1 MQFDYKKIIKIFEPW
16 FYIDTR
22 SLGIFRIFLGVLCL
36 FDILRRWDYIDIF
49 YTNNGIIASS
59 ASGSYYKMFNLLT
72 TFTTSWE
79 VHLFFLAGII
89 FSIFLIIGYKTK
101 LSHII
106 CAIVIISIHNR
117 AIILENASDMFM
129 NSILVWT
136 AFLPLGISYSLDS
149 LKKNLTIFKDY
160 NISSLNDRTNNS
172 KPRKIF
178 SIAYF
183 AVLYQISAIYFF
195 TALNKSGYDWSNGS
209 AVYKMFE
216 LDTFLSTVGYVVRDF
231 ITPTVSKFLT
241 YSTITL
247 EYLVPIL
254 IFIPFYNYIFR
265 FFLVIALTV
274 FHISIRLFIKVGL
287 FSQTM
292 IITYV
297 LLIDTKVYDFV
308 NRLIEKYWIK
318 NKKYILFY
326 DSDCGFCHY
335 TVRIIKRLDLYSII
349 TFADS
354 TYKGDKPLNYN
365 ELSSQTAMLY
375 DEDSKNCWVK
385 HEAFGK
391 VLSLLPFGFIV
402 SWIFFIPGI
411 SLIFEKTYDFIA
423 KNRTRISQ
431 FFGQPACGIDS
442 RDKAKNIIT
451 EIDTPPYRL
460 KINLILKFISSC
472 FVVILIFATLNYN
485 LVANESVNKNMSKM
499 GYDKFKYN
507 KFLKRI
513 AYYPRMVQRWN
524 MFSPTVLKT
533 DRTVVVSAT
542 LYDNST
548 IDIFTGKPPVL
559 DSVDYENLWHGHD
572 QFWRK
577 FFSRLSKKN
586 NKKYIRP
593 FEKWIKRN
601 TNTYFDSTL
610 KGNKIKSVNIWSI
623 SQKNPDMGSSRQY
636 KVYKQLLNKTA
647 KKK

>member
-1 MQFDYKKIIKIFEPW
+1 MKFDYKKIITIFKPW
-16 FYIDTR
+16 FYVDTR
-22 SLGIFRIFLGVLCL
+22 SLGIFRICLGILCL

-49 YTNNGIIASS
+49 YTNNGIIS
-59 ASGSYYKMFNLLT
+59 ASTSSSYYKMFTLLT

-79 VHLFFLAGII
+79 VHLFFLIGII
-89 FSIFLIIGYKTK
+89 FSIFLIAGYKTR

-106 CAIVIISIHNR
+106 CAMVIISIHNR

-129 NSILVWT
+129 NSILIWT
-136 AFLPLGISYSLDS
+136 AFLPLGVSYSIDA
-149 LKKNLTIFKDY
+149 LKKNLATFKDHT
-160 NISSLNDRTNNS
+160 ISDLNNRNTNTQ
-172 KPRKIF
+172 PRKVF

-195 TALNKSGYDWSNGS
+195 TALNKSGYDWTNGS

-216 LDTFLSTVGYVVRDF
+216 LDTFLSSVGFIVRDY
-231 ITPTVSKFLT
+231 ITPEVSKFLT
-241 YSTITL
+241 YSTIRL

-265 FFLVIALTV
+265 FLLVLALTA

-292 IITYV
+292 IITYF
-297 LLIDTKVYDFV
+297 LLLDTKVYNFI
-308 NRLIEKYWIK
+308 NRLVERYLIK

-335 TVRIIKRLDLYSII
+335 SVRIIKRLDIYSII
-349 TFADS
+349 SFADS
-354 TYKGDKPLNYN
+354 NYEGEKPLNYD

-375 DEDSKNCWVK
+375 NEDLKKCWVK
-385 HEAFGK
+385 HQAFGK
-391 VLSLLPFGFIV
+391 VISLLPLGFII
-402 SWIFFIPGI
+402 SWIFFIPGV
-411 SLIFEKTYDFIA
+411 SLFFEKSYDFIA
-423 KNRTRISQ
+423 SNRTKISQ
-431 FFGQPACGIDS
+431 FFGQPACGIDNK
-442 RDKAKNIIT
+442 DKIIGIT
-451 EIDTPPYRL
+451 TINDIPPYRS
-460 KINLILKFISSC
+460 KINILFQVILSC
-472 FVVILIFATLNYN
+472 FVILLIFATLNYN

-499 GYDKFKYN
+499 GYEKFKYN
-507 KFLKRI
+507 KFFKRI

-542 LYDNST
+542 LYDNSI
-548 IDIFTGKPPVL
+548 IDIFTGKEPVL
-559 DSVDYENLWHGHD
+559 DSVEYENLWHGHD

-610 KGNKIKSVNIWSI
+610 KGEKIKSVNIWSI
-623 SQKNPDMGSSRQY
+623 SQKNSDMGSSRKY
-636 KVYKQLLNKTA
+636 KVYKQLLNKSPN
-647 KKK
+647 KK

>member
-1 MQFDYKKIIKIFEPW
+1 
-16 FYIDTR
+16 
-22 SLGIFRIFLGVLCL
+22 
-36 FDILRRWDYIDIF
+36 
-49 YTNNGIIASS
+49 
-59 ASGSYYKMFNLLT
+59 
-72 TFTTSWE
+72 
-79 VHLFFLAGII
+79 
-89 FSIFLIIGYKTK
+89 
-101 LSHII
+101 
-106 CAIVIISIHNR
+106 
-117 AIILENASDMFM
+117 
-129 NSILVWT
+129 
-136 AFLPLGISYSLDS
+136 
-149 LKKNLTIFKDY
+149 
-160 NISSLNDRTNNS
+160 
-172 KPRKIF
+172 
-178 SIAYF
+178 
-183 AVLYQISAIYFF
+183 
-195 TALNKSGYDWSNGS
+195 
-209 AVYKMFE
+209 
-216 LDTFLSTVGYVVRDF
+216 
-231 ITPTVSKFLT
+231 
-241 YSTITL
+241 
-247 EYLVPIL
+247 
-254 IFIPFYNYIFR
+254 
-265 FFLVIALTV
+265 
-274 FHISIRLFIKVGL
+274 
-287 FSQTM
+287 M
-292 IITYV
+292 IITYI
-297 LLIDTKVYDFV
+297 LLIDTKVYDFA
-308 NRLIEKYWIK
+308 NRLIEKYLIK

-335 TVRIIKRLDLYSII
+335 TVRIIKRLDIYSII

-354 TYKGDKPLNYN
+354 NYEGDKPLNYN

-391 VLSLLPFGFIV
+391 VLSLLPFGFII

-411 SLIFEKTYDFIA
+411 SLIFEKGYDFIA

-442 RDKAKNIIT
+442 RGKAKNIIT
-451 EIDTPPYRL
+451 EIDIPPYKL